1 MPPEAARGTMN
12 AMNEVFIIPHNV
24 RLGGDLITKA
34 QGDLKVLEEEKK
46 RAIPCYNEQTL

>member
-1 MPPEAARGTMN
+1 MPPEAARGPMN

-34 QGDLKVLEEEKK
+34 GQHQRATRLSPKVF
-46 RAIPCYNEQTL
+46 